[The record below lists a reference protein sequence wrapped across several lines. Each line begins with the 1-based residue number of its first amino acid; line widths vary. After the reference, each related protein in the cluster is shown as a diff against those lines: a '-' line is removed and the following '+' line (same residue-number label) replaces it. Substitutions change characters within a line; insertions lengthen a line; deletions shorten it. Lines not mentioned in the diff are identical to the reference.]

1 MWHILKP
8 LAESILIP
16 VGLTVAAS
24 VTDATIE
31 KKIFVSSMTKLIIS
45 NEEMDDTMKMIKT
58 FQESGLLIKTVSKA
72 IKDEAKEQKSGFSVM
87 LLGTLGA
94 SLLGNLWK
102 DKGVTWSKIP
112 KRGVIRAPE
121 GTARAG
127 EEAIRAGQNF

>member
-1 MWHILKP
+1 MQLLKRKF
-8 LAESILIP
+8 LYQ
-16 VGLTVAAS
+16 VW
-24 VTDATIE
+24 
-31 KKIFVSSMTKLIIS
+31 KKLIIS

-72 IKDEAKEQKSGFSVM
+72 IKDKAKEQKSGFSVM
-87 LLGTLGA
+87 LLGTIGA